1 MRWVESLA
9 EVAVVVVSE
18 EGVSANSDRFEE
30 LSDDMDR
37 VSTLLKSSS
46 LAGVGSVDGSN
57 RRLAPL
63 KARRTMSF
71 LTSVFYISAE
81 GKELVA
87 SYQNI

>member
-1 MRWVESLA
+1 VESLA
-9 EVAVVVVSE
+9 EVAVVVVPE
-18 EGVSANSDRFEE
+18 EGMSADSDRFEE

-37 VSTLLKSSS
+37 VSTLLENSS

-57 RRLAPL
+57 RRLALL

-71 LTSVFYISAE
+71 LTSVFHISAE
-81 GKELVA
+81 GKKALVA